1 MSPRTRALSSA
12 IEFTHPTGVIPATAT
27 TTPSARVRR
36 CPSTARR
43 VRLLDEP
50 RRRRHAIPR
59 PTVRSSLRTP
69 HRVCA
74 AVRKPTLGVP
84 PSGFTYGPYRGH
96 TNLSVSEQRKII
108 RRFVYRRGHFKG
120 I

>member
-50 RRRRHAIPR
+50 RRRRRAIPR

-69 HRVCA
+69 QVGTFIMDADGKH
-74 AVRKPTLGVP
+74 P
-84 PSGFTYGPYRGH
+84 H
-96 TNLSVSEQRKII
+96 KISDMAGD
-108 RRFVYRRGHFKG
+108 RLDWQSLH
-120 I
+120 